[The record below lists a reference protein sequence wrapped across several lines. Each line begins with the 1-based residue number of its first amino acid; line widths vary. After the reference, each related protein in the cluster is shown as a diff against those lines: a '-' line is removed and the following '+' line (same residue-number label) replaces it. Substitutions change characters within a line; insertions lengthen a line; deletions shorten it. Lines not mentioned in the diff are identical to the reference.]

1 MGRFKASLTEFVD
14 TIASLKH
21 ISENLSDVDA
31 LAIMAADGPRK
42 VLQMLHAHSNAV
54 KRYLEI
60 LLKLR
65 HPGMRERHW
74 MQFFALFEVR
84 IDSRTLSLAEARRPK
99 PGVETWCTLAPRDK
113 LGPAATTDSVA
124 GLRGLLTLPAFLCP
138 RPSFLTLTLSQAA
151 VVPDR
156 ILCRAGV

>member
-1 MGRFKASLTEFVD
+1 MFDEEGHTRAPTGAGSPDLREACVAICSVTPFKQLDMGRFKASLTEFVD

-42 VLQMLHAHSNAV
+42 VLQMLHSHSNAV

-84 IDSRTLSLAEARRPK
+84 IGSRTLSLTEARRPK
-99 PGVETWCTLAPRDK
+99 TGVERCRTITPRVLRQLSITWQ
-113 LGPAATTDSVA
+113 GFV
-124 GLRGLLTLPAFLCP
+124 GY
-138 RPSFLTLTLSQAA
+138 
-151 VVPDR
+151 
-156 ILCRAGV
+156 

>member
-1 MGRFKASLTEFVD
+1 MLRDTTIARCSVTPFKQLDMVSFKASLTEFVD

-74 MQFFALFEVR
+74 VQFFALFEVR
-84 IDSRTLSLAEARRPK
+84 VDSRTLLRVLTSSLNPNPNPTPFLSLLLLLVVLIHTRA
-99 PGVETWCTLAPRDK
+99 
-113 LGPAATTDSVA
+113 
-124 GLRGLLTLPAFLCP
+124 LRVHDERVPTHPLP
-138 RPSFLTLTLSQAA
+138 
-151 VVPDR
+151 
-156 ILCRAGV
+156 